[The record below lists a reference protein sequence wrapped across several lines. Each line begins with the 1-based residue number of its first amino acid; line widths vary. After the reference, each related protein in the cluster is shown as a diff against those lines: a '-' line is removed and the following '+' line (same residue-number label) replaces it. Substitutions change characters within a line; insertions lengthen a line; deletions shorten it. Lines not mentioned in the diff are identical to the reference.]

1 MKGNHETGKGNTFK
15 KPAIKGGKF
24 VKINKKCKK
33 FPYCN
38 QGDIKVLQLTEGLKL
53 QHDKKNNLLVVISDL
68 EGKAGSSETY
78 KNRPLLKSYGF
89 EWVNG
94 AWTISS
100 DKLDVA
106 KKALTTANKVD
117 YLIDKL
123 DDLDELI
130 DGAANTD
137 KKGLL
142 KAKLEQY
149 ISDLANATDERAVS
163 AEIKRYLTFFA
174 KFHQYSFSNR
184 ILVYIQRPD
193 ATKVASFTTWKSKNR
208 KIKQGAKGI
217 LILRPL
223 FDDKKVASLDLT
235 DLEKLDNVD
244 VTNNTSP
251 RTYKAEHVFDISDTE
266 PMNEKGEIPAQPK
279 WWGDNEPSETA
290 DDLFEAVKLVA
301 NKLNIKV
308 TSSDAKGGEKGY
320 SAGGHINLTSDV
332 EGAGRVSTMV
342 HELAH
347 ELMHWKDKSKF
358 YIGDEHKSNKALL
371 ELQAESVSYTVLA
384 HYDIPTQHHATYLA
398 LWKANKETIERNLK
412 IISEVSQFIVNEID
426 KVIDEQHIVDDEQ
439 TKTRVDEII
448 TEMVNNLN

>member
-1 MKGNHETGKGNTFK
+1 MNLRSTFDTL
-15 KPAIKGGKF
+15 
-24 VKINKKCKK
+24 
-33 FPYCN
+33 
-38 QGDIKVLQLTEGLKL
+38 DILPNEWLLERMRLQR
-53 QHDKKNNLLVVISDL
+53 DRLLVESDWAMASDAPTD
-68 EGKAGSSETY
+68 KT
-78 KNRPLLKSYGF
+78 
-89 EWVNG
+89 
-94 AWTISS
+94 AWAIYR
-100 DKLDVA
+100 
-106 KKALTTANKVD
+106 KALRD
-117 YLIDKL
+117 FP
-123 DDLDELI
+123 
-130 DGAANTD
+130 
-137 KKGLL
+137 
-142 KAKLEQY
+142 
-149 ISDLANATDERAVS
+149 AT
-163 AEIKRYLTFFA
+163 
-174 KFHQYSFSNR
+174 
-184 ILVYIQRPD
+184 
-193 ATKVASFTTWKSKNR
+193 W
-208 KIKQGAKGI
+208 
-217 LILRPL
+217 
-223 FDDKKVASLDLT
+223 
-235 DLEKLDNVD
+235 
-244 VTNNTSP
+244 
-251 RTYKAEHVFDISDTE
+251 
-266 PMNEKGEIPAQPK
+266 
-279 WWGDNEPSETA
+279 EPSETA

-308 TSSDAKGGEKGY
+308 TSTDAKGGEKGY